1 MMATTTMMPLAPS
14 RGPRSLVP
22 EPNIAPAPT
31 MGALMTKLIALVMTP
46 SRMAANNRAQR
57 PARSAVM
64 PVGGPAPYGSEMGG
78 GGGGGVGA
86 GGGRRGGVGARR
98 GRGRWRGALGVLS
111 LFRVIRRLRH
121 VNDDKASSES

>member
-64 PVGGPAPYGSEMGG
+64 PVGGPAPYGSGVGGAGGEGVDAGG
-78 GGGGGVGA
+78 GGGGGASGCSRSFGGA
-86 GGGRRGGVGARR
+86 GG
-98 GRGRWRGALGVLS
+98 
-111 LFRVIRRLRH
+111 
-121 VNDDKASSES
+121 